1 MWRPPRFLFA
11 VRWVKI
17 DRGSSRQ
24 RVVDVI
30 RFDAGDLVLDESH
43 PPPNAAARGCG
54 MESHKIH
61 PGNKMINSRR

>member
-1 MWRPPRFLFA
+1 LFA

-24 RVVDVI
+24 RVDVI

-43 PPPNAAARGCG
+43 PPPKPPQRERVRNGITQNTLAI
-54 MESHKIH
+54 K
-61 PGNKMINSRR
+61 